1 MIASEHGLVCK
12 SFDAWLPTLQAGM
25 AGGTGGGGAAVVAD
39 IARQLGAFTVAIAM
53 LPESG
58 LPAVD
63 KVSSSQAAC
72 VNLWR
77 S

>member
-1 MIASEHGLVCK
+1 
-12 SFDAWLPTLQAGM
+12 M

-53 LPESG
+53 LPESR

-63 KVSSSQAAC
+63 KVSSSHSRAGPVVQL
-72 VNLWR
+72 VTQSFLTVF
-77 S
+77 